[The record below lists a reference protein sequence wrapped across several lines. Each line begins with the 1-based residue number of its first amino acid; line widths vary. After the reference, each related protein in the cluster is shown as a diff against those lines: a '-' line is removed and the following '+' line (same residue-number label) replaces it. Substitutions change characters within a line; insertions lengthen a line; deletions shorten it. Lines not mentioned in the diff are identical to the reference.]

1 MIELTQD
8 FLKKLAQAA
17 RAGLRQD
24 ISPDTAQG
32 MKDLKDL
39 AFQLLE
45 EPEAAS
51 SRAVFH
57 HLDKLLEDPT
67 PAAELRPGFSPKIDA
82 DFRLAERD
90 NFFRSGKSLAAESL
104 PGRTP

>member
-17 RAGLRQD
+17 RVGLGQD

-32 MKDLKDL
+32 LNDLKDL
-39 AFQLLE
+39 ALQLLE
-45 EPEAAS
+45 DPEAAS
-51 SRAVFH
+51 SVAVLH

-90 NFFRSGKSLAAESL
+90 NFFRSRKSLDAQPS
-104 PGRTP
+104 PGNTP

>member
-8 FLKKLAQAA
+8 FLTKLAKAA
-17 RAGLRQD
+17 RAGLGQD

-32 MKDLKDL
+32 MKDLKHL
-39 AFQLLE
+39 ALKLLE
-45 EPEAAS
+45 DPEAAS
-51 SRAVFH
+51 SVAVFE

-82 DFRLAERD
+82 DFRLVDRD
-90 NFFRSGKSLAAESL
+90 NFFRSGKSLAAEAL
-104 PGRTP
+104 RGRAP